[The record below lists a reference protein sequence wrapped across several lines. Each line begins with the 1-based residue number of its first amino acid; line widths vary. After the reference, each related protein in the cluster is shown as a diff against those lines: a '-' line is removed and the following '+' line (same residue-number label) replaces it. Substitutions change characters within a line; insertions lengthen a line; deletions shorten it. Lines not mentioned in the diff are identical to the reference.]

1 MAGCY
6 KILLFIT
13 AVAFLSSCS
22 NDMAVINKIIDP
34 EEEPDLL
41 ATNIKVLYTDSARLQ
56 MRLSA
61 PIVKQFDAVKEPRE
75 EFPEGVHVLFY
86 EKTGELKAELTANWA
101 KNDQTTKIWEARSNV
116 VLINSEGAKLET
128 EQLFWDQQKAIV
140 YSEKFTKYTTK
151 TGSIATGKNGIY
163 AKQDFSQ
170 WKLLSGNA
178 TLVFEDEQPTVS
190 DE

>member
-1 MAGCY
+1 MDGCC
-6 KILLFIT
+6 KFLLFTIM
-13 AVAFLSSCS
+13 VAFLSSCS

-101 KNDQTTKIWEARSNV
+101 KNDRTTKIWEARSNV

>member
-1 MAGCY
+1 MDGCC
-6 KILLFIT
+6 KILLFTIM
-13 AVAFLSSCS
+13 VAFLSSCS

-101 KNDQTTKIWEARSNV
+101 KNDRTTKIWEARSNV